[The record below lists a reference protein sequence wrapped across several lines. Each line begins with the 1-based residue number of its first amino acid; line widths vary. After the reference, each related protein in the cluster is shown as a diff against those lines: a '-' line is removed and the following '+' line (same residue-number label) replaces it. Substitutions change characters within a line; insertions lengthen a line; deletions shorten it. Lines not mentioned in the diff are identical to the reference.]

1 MCGVLR
7 GARQMSDKLACFYHP
22 NSETRVSCG
31 RCGRPLCPDCVRHGA
46 TGVRCKECISLSP
59 EQRGLAN
66 RQQIR
71 NALAAA
77 LGVAVAGGVLFGLLN
92 WVNVVT
98 GAALGFGIGLA
109 AFHAS
114 GRHRDVSI
122 QALAGGSA
130 LVGLVVAA
138 VVSSIGMP
146 GAGDHLGHVLVNI
159 SFAQFVGPSL
169 AAIVGAMIRFLF

>member
-1 MCGVLR
+1 
-7 GARQMSDKLACFYHP
+7 MSDKLTCFYHP
-22 NSETRVSCG
+22 NRETRVSCG
-31 RCGRPLCPDCVRHGA
+31 RCDRPLCPDCVRHGA
-46 TGVRCKECISLSP
+46 TGVRCKECITLSP
-59 EQRGLAN
+59 AERGLAN

-71 NALAAA
+71 TALAAA
-77 LGVAVAGGVLFGLLN
+77 LGAAAVGGLVFGLVD

-98 GAALGFGIGLA
+98 GLALGFGVGLA

-130 LVGLVVAA
+130 LAGLLLAA
-138 VVSSIGMP
+138 VVSSIGMA
-146 GAGDHLGHVLVNI
+146 GAGGQLGQVLVNI
-159 SFAQFVGPSL
+159 SFAQFVMPSL

>member
-1 MCGVLR
+1 MP
-7 GARQMSDKLACFYHP
+7 DKLTCFYHP
-22 NSETRVSCG
+22 DRETRVSCG
-31 RCGRPLCPDCVRHGA
+31 RCDRPLCPDCVRHGA

-59 EQRGLAN
+59 AERGLAS

-71 NALAAA
+71 NALVAALAAA
-77 LGVAVAGGVLFGLLN
+77 AVGGLVFGLVD

-98 GAALGFGIGLA
+98 GLALGFGVGLA

-114 GRHRDVSI
+114 GRHRDISI
-122 QALAGGSA
+122 QTLAGGSA
-130 LVGLVVAA
+130 LVGLLLAA

-146 GAGDHLGHVLVNI
+146 GAGGQLGHVLVNI